1 MMMCK
6 GIVFP
11 NTSENETEYYY
22 ENSEDM
28 LFFFFSTFAT
38 VVNNEYI
45 HGMYLHIL
53 EEVTN
58 ESICLHYIFY
68 IIPSMHNNGRR

>member
-1 MMMCK
+1 MCK

-11 NTSENETEYYY
+11 NISENETEYYY

-28 LFFFFSTFAT
+28 FFFLFNFMAM
-38 VVNNEYI
+38 VNNEYI
-45 HGMYLHIL
+45 HGIYLHIL

-58 ESICLHYIFY
+58 ESICLHHIFY
-68 IIPSMHNNGRR
+68 IIPSMHNNGSQ